1 MLTKLLL
8 LCGGPSDERN
18 ISLNSARSVYD
29 HLEDDFEFDI
39 VFIDKNLDKFL
50 IDGKFLYS
58 NTTTD
63 FDFKLRS
70 EGIFLDENN
79 FLEKIQESDIVLPIM
94 HGAFAEDGKI
104 QKILEMQ
111 NANFIGSG
119 SKTCENIYNK
129 ENADDFLREN
139 GYFTVPK
146 LFLDLNKGFDTKSVE
161 DFFSQNHLKECIIK
175 PVEGGSS
182 FGIYHAK
189 SFEESL
195 DIINIMRRYGKI
207 VLEQRCIGQEFTV
220 MVLQN
225 KGNPVALIPTE
236 IEIKDDNNKIF
247 DTRRKYLSTNETH
260 YHCPP
265 RFSKEK
271 IDAIRRNAENLFR
284 ISGAKDFLRID
295 GWVLENGDMYFSDF
309 NPISGME
316 QNSFIFQQ
324 GAKIGMNHREVLN
337 YIVDS
342 CAYRN
347 NLKLSRKNRIK
358 NKNLKKV
365 NVIFGGITSERQVS
379 LLSGSNVWL
388 KMSKSKDLNVE
399 PFLLFKNEN
408 NSDFQV
414 AHLPY
419 VMVLNHTVEEILYQ
433 CQNDNSDFDD
443 YKNEIRNNLGL
454 SYISFSRPEYFDIM
468 EFLQKCKSENAYLF
482 IALHGGF
489 GENGEFQKI
498 LEKMDIKF
506 NGSGEKT
513 SNLCMNKFKTNEFI
527 DSLNVEG
534 IEKSNHELIQAEE
547 LLKADASELWEEL
560 RSKLG
565 QKIIVKPNCD
575 GSSSG
580 IVVMDNEND
589 LKNYVDLLLKRS
601 DYIPKNVFKSQDSVV
616 NMGKNVREFL
626 FESFIETDPI
636 SIENGTIDWLKKTG
650 WIELTVGVLEN
661 HGIYHSLNP
670 SITVAQNMTVL
681 SVEEKFQG
689 GTGVNITPPPESM
702 INKQFLKKIKDNLEF
717 ISEKI
722 GIKDYCRIDIFANTI
737 SEKIKIIEFN
747 TLPALTPSTVIFQQ
761 SAKEDPSMSPLDL
774 ILNISKLRD

>member
-39 VFIDKNLDKFL
+39 IFIDKNLDKFL

-79 FLEKIQESDIVLPIM
+79 FLEKIKENDIVLPIM
-94 HGAFAEDGKI
+94 HGVFAENGEI

-129 ENADDFLREN
+129 ENADNFLREN

-146 LFLDLNKGFDTKSVE
+146 LFLDLNKGFDTKYVE
-161 DFFSQNHLKECIIK
+161 DFFGQNHFKECIIK

-189 SFEESL
+189 SFQESL
-195 DIINIMRRYGKI
+195 DIINIMRRYGK
-207 VLEQRCIGQEFTV
+207 VALEQRCIGHEFTV

-236 IEIKDDNNKIF
+236 VEVKDADNTIF
-247 DTRRKYLSTNETH
+247 DTRRKYLATNETH

-271 IDAIRRNAENLFR
+271 IDAIRKNAENLFR

-295 GWVLENGDMYFSDF
+295 GWILKNGDMYFSDF
-309 NPISGME
+309 NPINGME

-337 YIVDS
+337 YIIDS

-388 KMSKSKDLNVE
+388 KMSKSENLNVE

-408 NSDFQV
+408 DRDFRV

-419 VMVLNHTVEEILYQ
+419 GMVLNHTVEEILYQ
-433 CQNDNSDFDD
+433 CKNDNSDFDD
-443 YKNEIRNNLGL
+443 YKNKIRNKLGL
-454 SYISFSRPEYFDIM
+454 SSVLFNSPEYFDIM
-468 EFLQKCKSENAYLF
+468 EFLQKCKNENAYLF

-534 IEKSNHELIQAEE
+534 IEKSNHELIQAEV
-547 LLKADASELWEEL
+547 LLKANTSELWKKL
-560 RSKLG
+560 KSKLG

-580 IVVMDNEND
+580 IVVMENEND
-589 LKNYVDLLLKRS
+589 LQNYVDLLLKHS

-626 FESFIETDPI
+626 FERFIEIDPI
-636 SIENGTIDWLKKTG
+636 SIEGGVINWLKKTG

-702 INKQFLKKIKDNLEF
+702 INKQFLRKIKENLEF
-717 ISEKI
+717 ISKKV

-737 SEKIKIIEFN
+737 IEKIKIIEFN

-761 SAKEDPSMSPLDL
+761 SAKENPSMSPLDL
-774 ILNISKLRD
+774 MLKISKLQN